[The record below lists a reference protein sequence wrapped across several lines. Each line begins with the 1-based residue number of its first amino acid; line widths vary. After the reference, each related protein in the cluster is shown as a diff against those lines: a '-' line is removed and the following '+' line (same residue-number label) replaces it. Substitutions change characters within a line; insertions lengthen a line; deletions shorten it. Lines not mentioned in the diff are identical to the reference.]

1 MSSLAPRA
9 KRVLGAL
16 ALTLTLGSVALGFRT
31 YNQTRWRGATADY
44 RISTASFPLGSAQ
57 LREAEESFEAW
68 NRIPNSDFLF
78 TYTSASNSGALN
90 HGDGI
95 NGVAFSSQ
103 VQGSTLGVT
112 FTSDSRGRRLG
123 ADVLFNS
130 RTRWSFDGTPSRSEF
145 DFGSTCR
152 HEYGHALGLRHSDQG
167 CRALM
172 GGGCGRN
179 GVVRPFATDDL
190 NGLRFLYPGP
200 SRHTGTPGSPATPA
214 GPTQDWEL
222 SGLQLSQTTVAPGD
236 AIQVGYTVAQ
246 RGPGSPA
253 SAPAR
258 AYLLSTNQTLSAQDT
273 VLLQTGT
280 RQGPFASGA
289 SFQGQSPIT
298 IPAGTA
304 PGTYWLGVLV
314 DPQGG
319 VSESDE
325 GNNARAQRIEVR
337 AAGST
342 GPLAQVDWI
351 VENMVL
357 TPARAL
363 PGETLEVSFEV
374 RNVGPETA
382 TQSPVVG
389 IYLSANATITTR
401 DQELQ
406 AASSRQGPFATGQ
419 GVPLKFSLRIP
430 AGTQPGSIFLGVFA
444 DPNDQV
450 AEAEEGNN
458 TQAEALEVLTP
469 PAASAPAA
477 PQPGPVASTPAAP
490 AASPSAPQAAPQT
503 VAAGASAAPSGGGSG
518 GGGSSGGGCSLEG
531 PSLQG
536 GGPAWLCLLLA
547 AGLLALRRRA

>member
-1 MSSLAPRA
+1 VSAPTPRA
-9 KRVLGAL
+9 TRLLGAAAL
-16 ALTLTLGSVALGFRT
+16 ALTLGSAAFGFRT
-31 YNQTRWRGATADY
+31 YNQTRWPGATADY
-44 RISTASFPLGSAQ
+44 RISSASFPTGSDQ

-68 NRIPNSDFLF
+68 NRIPNSEFLF
-78 TYTSASNSGALN
+78 TYASASNSGALN
-90 HGDGI
+90 HSDGV

-112 FTSDSRGRRLG
+112 FTSDSRGQRRA
-123 ADVLFNS
+123 ADVLFNN

-152 HEYGHALGLRHSDQG
+152 HEYGHALGLRHSDLG

-172 GGGCGRN
+172 GGGCGRQ
-179 GVVRPFATDDL
+179 GVVRPFAQDDL
-190 NGLRFLYPGP
+190 NGIRFLYPGP
-200 SRHTGTPGSPATPA
+200 SRHSGTPGTPTIPTTPA

-236 AIQVGYTVAQ
+236 ALQVGYTVVQ

-253 SAPAR
+253 SAPPR

-273 VLLQTGT
+273 VLLQTGA
-280 RQGPFASGA
+280 RQGPFATGA
-289 SFQGQSPIT
+289 NFQGQSPIT

-314 DPQGG
+314 DPQGS
-319 VSESDE
+319 VTESDE
-325 GNNARAQRIEVR
+325 RNNARAQRIEVR
-337 AAGST
+337 PAGST
-342 GPLAQVDWI
+342 GPLAQVDWV
-351 VENMVL
+351 VENLVL
-357 TPARAL
+357 TPAQAL
-363 PGETLEVSFEV
+363 PGELVEVAFEV
-374 RNVGPETA
+374 RNAGPETA
-382 TQSPVVG
+382 AQSPVVG

-430 AGTQPGSIFLGVFA
+430 AGTQPGALFLGVFA

-458 TQAEALEVLTP
+458 TDAETFQVLTP
-469 PAASAPAA
+469 PTAPAA
-477 PQPGPVASTPAAP
+477 PAPQPAPVVGAP
-490 AASPSAPQAAPQT
+490 APAPPLASPSSPQT
-503 VAAGASAAPSGGGSG
+503 VAAGSTAAPA
-518 GGGSSGGGCSLEG
+518 GGGSSGGGGGGCSLDG
-531 PSLQG
+531 PSFG
-536 GGPAWLCLLLA
+536 GSGAPAWLCLLLGV
-547 AGLLALRRRA
+547 GLLVLRRRV

>member
-1 MSSLAPRA
+1 MSALTPRA
-9 KRVLGAL
+9 TRLAAAL
-16 ALTLTLGSVALGFRT
+16 ALILGSAAFGFRT
-31 YNQTRWRGATADY
+31 YNQTRWPGATADY
-44 RISTASFPLGSAQ
+44 RISSASFPVGSAQ

-68 NRIPNSDFLF
+68 NRIPNSEFLF

-90 HGDGI
+90 HSDGV

-112 FTSDSRGRRLG
+112 FTSDSRGRRRA
-123 ADVLFNS
+123 ADVLFNN
-130 RTRWSFDGTPSRSEF
+130 RTRWSFDGSPSRSEF

-152 HEYGHALGLRHSDQG
+152 HEYGHALGLRHSELG

-179 GVVRPFATDDL
+179 GVVRPFAQDDL
-190 NGLRFLYPGP
+190 NGIRFLYPGP
-200 SRHTGTPGSPATPA
+200 SRHSGTPASPTTPAPPA

-222 SGLQLSQTTVAPGD
+222 SGLQLSQTTLAPGD
-236 AIQVGYTVAQ
+236 SLQVGYTVVQ

-253 SAPAR
+253 TAPPR

-289 SFQGQSPIT
+289 NFQGQSPIT

-314 DPQGG
+314 DPQGS

-325 GNNARAQRIEVR
+325 QNNARAQRIEVR
-337 AAGST
+337 PAGSV
-342 GPLAQVDWI
+342 GPVAQVDWV
-351 VENMVL
+351 VENLAV
-357 TPARAL
+357 TPAQAL
-363 PGETLEVSFEV
+363 PGDLVEVSFEV
-374 RNVGPETA
+374 RNAGPETA
-382 TQSPVVG
+382 AQSPVVG

-419 GVPLKFSLRIP
+419 GVPLKFSLRLP
-430 AGTQPGSIFLGVFA
+430 AGTQPGALFLGVFA

-458 TQAEALEVLTP
+458 TDAEALQVLTP
-469 PAASAPAA
+469 PAAPATAPAPQPGPAASAPAA
-477 PQPGPVASTPAAP
+477 PA
-490 AASPSAPQAAPQT
+490 SAPSSPQTVAQT
-503 VAAGASAAPSGGGSG
+503 VAAGSTAAPASG
-518 GGGSSGGGCSLEG
+518 GGGGGGGGCSLQAPG
-531 PSLQG
+531 AG
-536 GGPAWLCLLLA
+536 DAPAWLCLFLG
-547 AGLLALRRRA
+547 AGLLLLRRRL